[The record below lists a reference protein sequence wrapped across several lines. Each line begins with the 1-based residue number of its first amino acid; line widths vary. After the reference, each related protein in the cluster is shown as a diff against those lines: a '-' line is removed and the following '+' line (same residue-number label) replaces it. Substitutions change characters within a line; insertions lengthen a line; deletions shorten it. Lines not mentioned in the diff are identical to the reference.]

1 MTSAFFASIISII
14 LLSFSRLV
22 AYVAKS
28 PYREAAEIQTSDNI
42 QIGLTNLR
50 HSGVIERKVWLKL
63 VKHQWC
69 LKYDQNSVAGQRATP
84 KIKISQGLFFCFF
97 FSHHVRSTAV
107 LLFIFILLGTIAN
120 KCFCPL
126 LFVVLVWF
134 GFFFPYILDILC
146 SYQPHDHL
154 GAWKSDILKI
164 NILSV

>member
-69 LKYDQNSVAGQRATP
+69 LKYD
-84 KIKISQGLFFCFF
+84 
-97 FSHHVRSTAV
+97 
-107 LLFIFILLGTIAN
+107 
-120 KCFCPL
+120 
-126 LFVVLVWF
+126 
-134 GFFFPYILDILC
+134 
-146 SYQPHDHL
+146 
-154 GAWKSDILKI
+154 
-164 NILSV
+164 